1 MNDKFGNNEIKLD
14 ERFLDFVKKCQLIA
28 RDEIRDAFPD
38 QFLRVAEMVRE
49 QTGQLKEHILS
60 IIES

>member
-1 MNDKFGNNEIKLD
+1 MKEKFENNEIKLD
-14 ERFLDFVKKCQLIA
+14 DRFLEFVKKCQQIA

-49 QTGQLKEHILS
+49 QTG
-60 IIES
+60 